1 MSARSPHHTL
11 ERLWDLLELLPNA
24 PPGRTA
30 EELAQELRDSGCQ
43 ISKRTV
49 ERDLANM
56 SGRLGVDHDDG
67 RPQRWYKC
75 NPNALQTLGMTT
87 STALTLR
94 VMDRYVSHLLPE
106 ALTDEFKALFEK
118 ASNKLESIR
127 EQNRLSHWVDKV
139 AVESPTLPTLPAKV
153 APEVVKVIQESLLS
167 EEQVEIVY
175 RKTPEDAPKEH
186 VLNPL
191 GLAQVGPITYLVATL
206 SGADKPLTFAMHR
219 IVHAIR
225 PYTPLTKPSGFSLDA
240 FVAEGGV
247 QFGSKEIISLKMWVS
262 DVLGRSLRETPLS
275 KDQKL
280 QSGSGGLTLIAT
292 LPNTW
297 RLKWWILSKSGDVE
311 VLEPNDLRMEISR
324 ILTNAASRYQ
334 APTTQ
339 PAAHNSKNQKT
350 QPPKSTQKIASTP
363 VDKKPKPPKS

>member
-1 MSARSPHHTL
+1 
-11 ERLWDLLELLPNA
+11 LLELLPNA

-30 EELAQELRDSGCQ
+30 EELAEELRDSGSQ

-56 SGRLGVDHDDG
+56 SGRLGVDHDGG

-75 NPNALQTLGMTT
+75 NPNTLQTLGMTT

-118 ASNKLESIR
+118 ASSKLESIR

-167 EEQVEIVY
+167 EEQVEIAY
-175 RKTPEDAPKEH
+175 RKTPEDSPKEYI
-186 VLNPL
+186 LNPL
-191 GLAQVGPITYLVATL
+191 GLVQVGPITYLVATR
-206 SGADKPLTFAMHR
+206 SGAEQPLTFVMHR
-219 IVHAIR
+219 IIHATR
-225 PYTPLTKPSGFSLDA
+225 SYTPLTRPSSFTLDA

-247 QFGSKEIISLKMWVS
+247 QFGSKEVIFLKMWVS
-262 DVLGRSLRETPLS
+262 GVLGRSLGETPLS

-280 QSGSGGLTLIAT
+280 EPEDDGFLLTAT

-297 RLKWWILSKSGDVE
+297 RLHWWILSKSSEVE
-311 VLEPNDLRMEISR
+311 VIEPYILRCEI
-324 ILTNAASRYQ
+324 ASRL
-334 APTTQ
+334 TR
-339 PAAHNSKNQKT
+339 AAALYKE
-350 QPPKSTQKIASTP
+350 
-363 VDKKPKPPKS
+363 

>member
-30 EELAQELRDSGCQ
+30 EELAQELRDSGSQ

-56 SGRLGVDHDDG
+56 SGRLGVDHDGG
-67 RPQRWYKC
+67 RPQRWCKC
-75 NPNALQTLGMTT
+75 NPNTLQTLGMTT

-118 ASNKLESIR
+118 ATNKLESIR

-139 AVESPTLPTLPAKV
+139 AVESSTLPTLPSKV

-175 RKTPEDAPKEH
+175 RKTPEDAPKEY

-191 GLAQVGPITYLVATL
+191 GLVQVGPITYLVATR
-206 SGADKPLTFAMHR
+206 SGADKPQTFVMHR

-247 QFGSKEIISLKMWVS
+247 QFGSKEVISLKMRVS
-262 DVLGRSLRETPLS
+262 DVLGRSLGETPLS

-280 QSGSGGLTLIAT
+280 KPENDGFLLTAT
-292 LPNTW
+292 LPHTW
-297 RLKWWILSKSGDVE
+297 RLSWWILSKSDEVE
-311 VLEPNDLRMEISR
+311 VIEPDHLRMEIADR
-324 ILTNAASRYQ
+324 LTRAAALYR
-334 APTTQ
+334 
-339 PAAHNSKNQKT
+339 N
-350 QPPKSTQKIASTP
+350 
-363 VDKKPKPPKS
+363 